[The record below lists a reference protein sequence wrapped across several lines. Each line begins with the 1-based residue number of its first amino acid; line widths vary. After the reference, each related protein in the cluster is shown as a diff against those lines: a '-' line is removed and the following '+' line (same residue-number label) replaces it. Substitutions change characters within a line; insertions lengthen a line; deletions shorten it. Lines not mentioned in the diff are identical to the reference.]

1 MLAAFLQEIDE
12 YGDQLVVVGELDEV
26 SVRPCAVR
34 RRGESL
40 GPDLLEHAHAHAG
53 RECDPRVQRHRRLF
67 QWGSRSCISVGTEAS
82 RRTAMEERS
91 RGSVARTD
99 AKVEV
104 EVIVSLLVSRRQE
117 TEQLEHVG
125 ERVAQLDSHLAVA
138 VNLRG

>member
-1 MLAAFLQEIDE
+1 
-12 YGDQLVVVGELDEV
+12 
-26 SVRPCAVR
+26 
-34 RRGESL
+34 
-40 GPDLLEHAHAHAG
+40 
-53 RECDPRVQRHRRLF
+53 
-67 QWGSRSCISVGTEAS
+67 
-82 RRTAMEERS
+82 MEERS